1 MKLAQ
6 SNVQRVEHL
15 AATPIATTTTQNQ
28 ISLRRPIWCIAP
40 HRWVGSSKWRGCPE
54 PWRCRYG
61 QDLQGHASFKASNA
75 RYAKL

>member
-15 AATPIATTTTQNQ
+15 AATPIATTTQNQ
-28 ISLRRPIWCIAP
+28 
-40 HRWVGSSKWRGCPE
+40 SSKTHLVHRPPTDGSEAASGGAEQWR
-54 PWRCRYG
+54 WRYG

-75 RYAKL
+75 RYVKL